1 MASSRE
7 STVALDEWD
16 REAWHRELLSRGRLV
31 EDSNGWT
38 WDLNFFRS
46 YNAFA
51 GQVDFKESI
60 STKQLFDVDKGVSER
75 LILKIIN

>member
-1 MASSRE
+1 MAL
-7 STVALDEWD
+7 TYKFTIVLDIQD
-16 REAWHRELLSRGRLV
+16 RETWYRELRNCSRLV

-51 GQVDFKESI
+51 S
-60 STKQLFDVDKGVSER
+60 
-75 LILKIIN
+75 